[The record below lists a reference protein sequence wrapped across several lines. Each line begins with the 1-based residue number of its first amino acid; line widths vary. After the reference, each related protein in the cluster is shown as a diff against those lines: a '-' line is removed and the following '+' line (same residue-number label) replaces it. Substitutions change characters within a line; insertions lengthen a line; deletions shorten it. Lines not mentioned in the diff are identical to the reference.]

1 MKLRGSSLR
10 RRGELD
16 PASGIT
22 NLADLMLVFSVA
34 VMLMALTRWNVN
46 LGGIPLEWLNP
57 ETLREVNGLET
68 LEINNEGGGSGG
80 QNNQVYIDN
89 KTGQMFVLKPE

>member
-10 RRGELD
+10 RRTQTD
-16 PASGIT
+16 PASGVT

-46 LGGIPLEWLNP
+46 LGGVPIEWLNP
-57 ETLREVNGLET
+57 ETLKEVSGLGV
-68 LEINNEGGGSGG
+68 LDISNEGGGGSSSG
-80 QNNQVYIDN
+80 QSNQVYIDN
-89 KTGQMFVLKPE
+89 KTGQMFILK